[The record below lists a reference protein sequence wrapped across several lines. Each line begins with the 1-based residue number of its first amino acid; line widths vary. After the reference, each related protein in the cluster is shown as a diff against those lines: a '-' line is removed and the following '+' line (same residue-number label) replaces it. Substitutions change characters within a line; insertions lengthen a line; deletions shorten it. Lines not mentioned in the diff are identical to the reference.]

1 MPINTLSQLEHH
13 LAAGGSVTVDRQG
26 HLKAQSSSQRI
37 LQKIADAFRSLSASG
52 RAAIEA
58 RNAAVSR
65 AMDEMIRNDRFIN
78 AARTSLA
85 EKGVGGEAGKGAART
100 SSRTGSEQS
109 SVDLKSL
116 AEEAMV
122 HQFPNLEKA
131 ERSRRAQII
140 TGHMKTFLQD
150 KDPSYFKSD
159 VLQTIANAMARESV
173 RPDIG
178 QVHYVNVSEMAD
190 KEVARLNPKLSQEER
205 TRLTQLV
212 SGRVM
217 EFLQGADGLN
227 WDLDVLREIVAD
239 VAGDIS
245 SAQASAKKEPSA
257 EAPSAKAEEKPS
269 AAKPEEKAVETPS
282 AKAEEK
288 TPAAKPEEKTVE
300 TPSAKAEEKTSAAK
314 AEEKAPEASAKA
326 EEKSSGAAPEGEA
339 LDEAQLRETYV
350 WGEHGISSG
359 IYEMAERYLLMNFP
373 KVAEGERMAL
383 ILQLLDDL
391 MKEISTMQDTAG
403 RVRRTTLRQ
412 AVADMAERLV
422 AERRP
427 DLRRKG
433 THPAPGGKVQIRTEL
448 TPAQISAQTI
458 LRQGTSTNTCFMIS
472 VLNSLMTTE
481 RGRAILR
488 NSLTADGRLHL
499 PGESNW
505 DGTVSRRGSSTDPYR
520 TFSRLEHSAG
530 VIYQSHDALW
540 RPGRL
545 GMAGEFAGLFGM
557 TVVPYRTEDGDEWL
571 QGTVSSE
578 RDIETIAHHLNN
590 DRMVLLHQGNHYM
603 AVVGTEPGGLILR
616 DSLHGE
622 DRHVPLRAL
631 AATRTV
637 IDIYAY
643 PAV

>member
-85 EKGVGGEAGKGAART
+85 DKGVGGELGKGAART

-122 HQFPNLEKA
+122 HQFPNIEKA

-140 TGHMKTFLQD
+140 AGHMKTFLQD

-245 SAQASAKKEPSA
+245 SSQASAKKEPSA
-257 EAPSAKAEEKPS
+257 EAPSAKAEEKTS

-282 AKAEEK
+282 ARSEEK
-288 TPAAKPEEKTVE
+288 
-300 TPSAKAEEKTSAAK
+300 SSAAK

-326 EEKSSGAAPEGEA
+326 EEKSSGAASEGEA

-458 LRQGTSTNTCFMIS
+458 LKQGTSTNTCFMIS

-540 RPGRL
+540 SPGRL